1 MGESIQGILN
11 SPEVAQN
18 LQFNNPKE
26 QSTESFIES
35 LKDYINRTN
44 QLKKESDQAI
54 QEFSAG
60 QDKNLHEVM
69 ISMEKANISL
79 KLLVRMR
86 NEAVDAYQKIMRM
99 QV

>member
-1 MGESIQGILN
+1 MNANIQGILN
-11 SPEVAQN
+11 SPETVQN
-18 LQFNNPKE
+18 LKFNLPQE
-26 QSTESFIES
+26 QPAESFVDS
-35 LKDYINRTN
+35 LKNYIKKTD
-44 QLKKESDQAI
+44 QLEKESDQAI

-69 ISMEKANISL
+69 IAMEKSNVSL
-79 KLLVRMR
+79 RLLVRMR